1 VRRLGSAA
9 RRCLVVGTCLLA
21 SLVLAA
27 GPMLAADPTASSAAG
42 DVRSSATAPGLVGDP
57 LFAVAGAL
65 VIGLVAAGATL
76 LYIRLTDPR

>member
-1 VRRLGSAA
+1 
-9 RRCLVVGTCLLA
+9 
-21 SLVLAA
+21 
-27 GPMLAADPTASSAAG
+27 MLAADPTASSAAG